1 MMRMFRKNKK
11 GFTLIELIVVIAI
24 LGILAAVA
32 IPSFVTIRND
42 ADEKVTMSNARNIA
56 TAINTY
62 NALNPG
68 NNDKIIE
75 GAEYATTKTT
85 LNDAGLWPVFVDSDD
100 ESAAF
105 DMVSIGTTGVATVG
119 TPTTTPGS
127 N

>member
-32 IPSFVTIRND
+32 IPSFVGIRNE

-68 NNDKIIE
+68 DDEKIKSN
-75 GAEYATTKTT
+75 AEYAATKTT
-85 LNDAGLWPVFVDSDD
+85 LDGAGLWPVFVDSDD

-105 DMVSIGTTGVATVG
+105 DMVSIDDTGVATVG
-119 TPTTTPGS
+119 TPTTTSGS
-127 N
+127 